1 MCSDVYSGSQ
11 AFSEKESQAVETFI
25 MNNRQNMMAYL
36 TYHSYGQMWL
46 YPWGYTSS
54 LPADWQELVSSQ
66 SINEGLKKFLGWVGV
81 GVGVGVGAKLLLLL
95 LISIYK
101 QRKPDWA
108 GNWRKRS
115 QILQYMFSSYIHV
128 GVWNVRSIQAFPI
141 LKKLIT
147 YSLTRNIFRENVFT
161 VCCKK
166 RKRN

>member
-1 MCSDVYSGSQ
+1 
-11 AFSEKESQAVETFI
+11 

-81 GVGVGVGAKLLLLL
+81 GVGAKLLLLL

-115 QILQYMFSSYIHV
+115 QILQYIFSSYIHV
-128 GVWNVRSIQAFPI
+128 GVWNYLRSNSGISY
-141 LKKLIT
+141 LKEAN
-147 YSLTRNIFRENVFT
+147 NIFT
-161 VCCKK
+161 YQKYL
-166 RKRN
+166 

>member
-1 MCSDVYSGSQ
+1 MALPLGIHLKSAGRLAGIGQ
-11 AFSEKESQAVETFI
+11 FSIYKGGLQ
-25 MNNRQNMMAYL
+25 
-36 TYHSYGQMWL
+36 
-46 YPWGYTSS
+46 
-54 LPADWQELVSSQ
+54 
-66 SINEGLKKFLGWVGV
+66 NEGLKKFLGWVGV

-115 QILQYMFSSYIHV
+115 QILQYIFSSYIHV

-161 VCCKK
+161 VCF
-166 RKRN
+166 

>member
-1 MCSDVYSGSQ
+1 MD
-11 AFSEKESQAVETFI
+11 
-25 MNNRQNMMAYL
+25 NRQNMMAYL

-66 SINEGLKKFLGWVGV
+66 SIKEGFKTRGLRNSWGGWGQ
-81 GVGVGVGAKLLLLL
+81 GWGQGWVGVGVGAKLLLLL

-115 QILQYMFSSYIHV
+115 QILQYIFSSYIHV
-128 GVWNVRSIQAFPI
+128 GVWNYLRSNSGISY
-141 LKKLIT
+141 LKEAN
-147 YSLTRNIFRENVFT
+147 NIFT
-161 VCCKK
+161 YQKYLQ
-166 RKRN
+166 RKCVHGMFLK

>member
-1 MCSDVYSGSQ
+1 MD
-11 AFSEKESQAVETFI
+11 
-25 MNNRQNMMAYL
+25 NRQNMMAYL

-66 SINEGLKKFLGWVGV
+66 SIKEGFKTRGLRNSWGGWGQ
-81 GVGVGVGAKLLLLL
+81 GWVGVGVGAKLLLLL

-115 QILQYMFSSYIHV
+115 QILQYIFSSYIHV
-128 GVWNVRSIQAFPI
+128 GVWNVRSNSGISY
-141 LKKLIT
+141 LKEANYIFT
-147 YSLTRNIFRENVFT
+147 YQKYLQ
-161 VCCKK
+161 
-166 RKRN
+166 RKCVHGMFLK